1 MGKGDFTHMK
11 SLIYVADDEKN
22 IRDLIKNFLVEAG
35 HVVKVFENGESL
47 LNVFLEKEPTL
58 VILDVMMPEID
69 GFTICNKIRKISEVP
84 IILLTARDTDADYIT
99 GFTSGCDDY
108 FTKPFSP
115 LKLTM
120 RVNAIVK
127 RALKERHTAQNKT
140 LVLEDIVLEQAMKSC
155 TINQKEVKLT
165 NTEFELM
172 AYLIVNKDKAVSR
185 EELLRTIW
193 GYGAEVE
200 TRVTDD
206 TIKRI
211 RKKLRDNQSKI
222 SIETVWGYGF
232 KIGRKD
238 L

>member
-1 MGKGDFTHMK
+1 MGGFSNMQG
-11 SLIYVADDEKN
+11 LIYVADDEKN
-22 IRDLIKNFLVEAG
+22 IRDLLESFLVEAG
-35 HVVKVFENGESL
+35 HMVKVFADGESL
-47 LNVFLEKEPTL
+47 LCAFLEKEPTL
-58 VILDVMMPEID
+58 VILDVMMPDVD
-69 GFTICNKIRKISEVP
+69 GFTVCNKIRKISEVP

-99 GFTSGCDDY
+99 GFTAGCDDY

-120 RVNAIVK
+120 RVNAIIK
-127 RALKERHTAQNKT
+127 RALKAQQITQNKI
-140 LVLEDIVLEQAMKSC
+140 LVLEDIVLDQGMKSC
-155 TINQKEVKLT
+155 TINEQNVKLT

-172 AYLIVNKDKAVSR
+172 AYLMANKDKAVSR
-185 EELLRTIW
+185 GELLNTIW

-206 TIKRI
+206 IIKRI
-211 RKKLRDNQSKI
+211 RKKLRDYKSKV

-238 L
+238 V

>member
-1 MGKGDFTHMK
+1 MK

-22 IRDLIKNFLVEAG
+22 IRDLIEKFLEEAG
-35 HVVKVFENGESL
+35 HMVRTFADGQSL
-47 LNVFLEKEPTL
+47 LEAFEKEEPTV
-58 VILDVMMPEID
+58 VILDVMMPEVD
-69 GFTICNKIRKISEVP
+69 GFTVCNRIRKISEVS

-99 GFTSGCDDY
+99 GFTAGCDDY

-127 RALKERHTAQNKT
+127 RALKEQGNAQNQT
-140 LVLEDIVLEQAMKSC
+140 LIFEDIVLEQAMKTC
-155 TINQKEVKLT
+155 KINQQEVKLT
-165 NTEFELM
+165 NTEYELM
-172 AYLIVNKDKAVSR
+172 VYLLTHQGRAVSR
-185 EELLRTIW
+185 EELLGSIW
-193 GYGAEVE
+193 GYEAEVE

-211 RKKLRDNQSKI
+211 RKKLREHKSQA

-232 KIGRKD
+232 KLGRKES
-238 L
+238 